1 MTNYSYK
8 KYMELNKEQRSK
20 LYKNYLYELGSHI
33 KEINDP
39 FYKKYNRKFW
49 NWYHDKITNEVE

>member
-1 MTNYSYK
+1 
-8 KYMELNKEQRSK
+8 MELNKEQRSK
-20 LYKNYLYELGSHI
+20 LYKDYLYELGSHI